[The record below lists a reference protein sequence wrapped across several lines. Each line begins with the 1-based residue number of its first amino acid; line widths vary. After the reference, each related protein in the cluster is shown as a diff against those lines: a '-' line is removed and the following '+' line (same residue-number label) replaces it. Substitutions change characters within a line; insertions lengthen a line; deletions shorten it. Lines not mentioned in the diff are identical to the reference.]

1 MRQETIENLAILLNS
16 LRSYEILSEVRPT
29 NFHLNGKGFI
39 HFHDESDGLWA
50 DIFLSKGR
58 LRMPVNT
65 ASEQAEVIGTI
76 EPGLESLESGAQKR
90 KISKS
95 RTNRGR

>member
-1 MRQETIENLAILLNS
+1 MRKETIENLAMLLNF
-16 LRSYEILSEVRPT
+16 LRNYEILSEVRPT
-29 NFHLNGKGFI
+29 NFRLNGKGFI
-39 HFHDESDGLWA
+39 HFHDESNGLWA

-58 LRMPVNT
+58 LRMPSNT

-76 EPGLESLESGAQKR
+76 EPTLESLESGTQKR

-95 RTNRGR
+95 RTNLGR

>member
-1 MRQETIENLAILLNS
+1 MKRETIETLSMLLNF

-29 NFHLNGKGFI
+29 NFHLTGKGFI

-58 LRMPVNT
+58 IRMPVNT

-76 EPGLESLESGAQKR
+76 EPTLESLESGTQKR
-90 KISKS
+90 KTSKS
-95 RTNRGR
+95 RTNRTR

>member
-1 MRQETIENLAILLNS
+1 MKQETIETLALLLNF
-16 LRSYEILSEVRPT
+16 LRSSEILSEVRPT

-39 HFHDESDGLWA
+39 HFHVESDGLWA

-58 LRMPVNT
+58 IRMPVNT

-76 EPGLESLESGAQKR
+76 EPTLESLESVHR
-90 KISKS
+90 KEKQVK
-95 RTNRGR
+95 

>member
-1 MRQETIENLAILLNS
+1 MLLNFS
-16 LRSYEILSEVRPT
+16 RSYEILSEVRPT
-29 NFHLNGKGFI
+29 NFHLNGKEFK
-39 HFHDESDGLWA
+39 HYHDESDGLWA
-50 DIFLSKGR
+50 DIFLSKHR
-58 LRMPVNT
+58 LRMPANT

-76 EPGLESLESGAQKR
+76 EPALESLESGTQKR

>member
-1 MRQETIENLAILLNS
+1 
-16 LRSYEILSEVRPT
+16 
-29 NFHLNGKGFI
+29 
-39 HFHDESDGLWA
+39 
-50 DIFLSKGR
+50 
-58 LRMPVNT
+58 VNT

-76 EPGLESLESGAQKR
+76 EAALESLESGAQKR